1 MVRAIHNRSGL
12 EEKGEP
18 SSTEGGARP
27 SPQRTPQFVP
37 TPPSSEATILVLT
50 RDMAARDHLME
61 IAIERGY
68 GLCCQTDGGEA
79 VRVLTLEPPGLLV
92 VDMDAKGGREL
103 LRTVRAHAEWR
114 LIPLLALTATNN
126 PMIAVTADAPTF
138 FMPEMSGLE
147 QAITSRL
154 EPEDA

>member
-1 MVRAIHNRSGL
+1 MVRAIHKRSAV
-12 EEKGEP
+12 EAKGEKSSMEAEAKPRPASP
-18 SSTEGGARP
+18 SA
-27 SPQRTPQFVP
+27 
-37 TPPSSEATILVLT
+37 EATILVLT
-50 RDMAARDHLME
+50 RDTGARDHLME

-79 VRVLTLEPPGLLV
+79 VRVLTMEPPGLLV

-114 LIPLLALTATNN
+114 QIPLLALTATNN

-147 QAITSRL
+147 QAIAARL
-154 EPEDA
+154 EPDDA

>member
-1 MVRAIHNRSGL
+1 MVRAIHKQSVAEAAAGGGPAGGST
-12 EEKGEP
+12 KGR
-18 SSTEGGARP
+18 A
-27 SPQRTPQFVP
+27 

-50 RDMAARDHLME
+50 RDVAARDHLME

-147 QAITSRL
+147 QAIASRL
-154 EPEDA
+154 EPAEEA

>member
-1 MVRAIHNRSGL
+1 MVRAIHKQSVAEVKADANPPGAGAKERS
-12 EEKGEP
+12 
-18 SSTEGGARP
+18 A
-27 SPQRTPQFVP
+27 
-37 TPPSSEATILVLT
+37 PPSTEATILVLT
-50 RDMAARDHLME
+50 RDVAARDHLME

-68 GLCCQTDGGEA
+68 GLCCQTDGGEV
-79 VRVLTLEPPGLLV
+79 VRVLNLEPPGLLV

-147 QAITSRL
+147 QAIAARL
-154 EPEDA
+154 EPEEA

>member
-1 MVRAIHNRSGL
+1 MVRAIHKRAATETKDDESSTGAPT
-12 EEKGEP
+12 KAP
-18 SSTEGGARP
+18 SSDAK
-27 SPQRTPQFVP
+27 
-37 TPPSSEATILVLT
+37 ILVLT
-50 RDMAARDHLME
+50 RDSAAREHLME

-79 VRVLTLEPPGLLV
+79 VRVLNLEPPGLLV

-147 QAITSRL
+147 QAIAARL
-154 EPEDA
+154 EHADEN

>member
-1 MVRAIHNRSGL
+1 MVRAIHKQSAVGTTGERIPTAAKGRS
-12 EEKGEP
+12 
-18 SSTEGGARP
+18 T
-27 SPQRTPQFVP
+27 SPACA
-37 TPPSSEATILVLT
+37 ATILVLT
-50 RDMAARDHLME
+50 RDVAARDHLME
-61 IAIERGY
+61 LAIERGY

-126 PMIAVTADAPTF
+126 PMIAVTVDAPTF

-147 QAITSRL
+147 QAIAARL
-154 EPEDA
+154 EPADEP

>member
-1 MVRAIHNRSGL
+1 MVRAIHKESVAVATAEASPAGAGA
-12 EEKGEP
+12 K
-18 SSTEGGARP
+18 ARP
-27 SPQRTPQFVP
+27 ASP
-37 TPPSSEATILVLT
+37 SAEATILVLT
-50 RDMAARDHLME
+50 RDVAARDHLME

-79 VRVLTLEPPGLLV
+79 VRVLTMEPPGLLV

-147 QAITSRL
+147 QAIAARL
-154 EPEDA
+154 EPAEDA

>member
-1 MVRAIHNRSGL
+1 MVRAIHKRSTAESRD
-12 EEKGEP
+12 EEARSPEP
-18 SSTEGGARP
+18 APRP
-27 SPQRTPQFVP
+27 PA
-37 TPPSSEATILVLT
+37 EATILVLT
-50 RDMAARDHLME
+50 RDVAARDHLME
-61 IAIERGY
+61 FAIERGY

-79 VRVLTLEPPGLLV
+79 VRVLSLEPPGLLL

-114 LIPLLALTATNN
+114 LIPLLAMTATNN

-147 QAITSRL
+147 QAITARL
-154 EPEDA
+154 EPVEDV

>member
-1 MVRAIHNRSGL
+1 MVRASHKRSG
-12 EEKGEP
+12 EEPNGETN
-18 SSTEGGARP
+18 SSQPRSKSSAPNPRP
-27 SPQRTPQFVP
+27 TA
-37 TPPSSEATILVLT
+37 PSSEATILVLT
-50 RDMAARDHLME
+50 RDAAARDHLME

-147 QAITSRL
+147 QAIAARL

>member
-1 MVRAIHNRSGL
+1 MVRASHKRSGM
-12 EEKGEP
+12 EASGE
-18 SSTEGGARP
+18 AP
-27 SPQRTPQFVP
+27 SPQPRSNGTPDSKSS
-37 TPPSSEATILVLT
+37 PPSSEATILVLT
-50 RDMAARDHLME
+50 RDAAARDHLME

-138 FMPEMSGLE
+138 FMPEMNGLE
-147 QAITSRL
+147 QAIASRL